1 MWIYTGFWANNDAP
15 LDPAEQAI
23 GSRVADDPTGLGLHP
38 KWSFAWPLNRRIIYN
53 RASADLEGKP
63 WNPNR
68 VLVEWTGEKWVQN
81 DVGDFVAVSN
91 GTPVPPNNKA
101 FMMLWEQN
109 ARLESYSMGDGPLPE
124 HYEPFESPADNQM
137 NGRQNSPCVRFA
149 EFESVKRGDRSQY
162 PIAVT
167 TYSVTEH
174 WQTGGQTRTC
184 PALNEAMPEQFVE
197 MSVELAAEKGIENGE
212 RVRVFNNR
220 GSVEVMA
227 LVTPRFKPFKVNG
240 ETVHQVGMTHH
251 FGWAGDF
258 ATGDI
263 VNDLPPNVG
272 DPNCWV
278 PEYKAFLVDI
288 EKA

>member
-1 MWIYTGFWANNDAP
+1 M
-15 LDPAEQAI
+15 
-23 GSRVADDPTGLGLHP
+23 
-38 KWSFAWPLNRRIIYN
+38 
-53 RASADLEGKP
+53 
-63 WNPNR
+63 
-68 VLVEWTGEKWVQN
+68 
-81 DVGDFVAVSN
+81 
-91 GTPVPPNNKA
+91 
-101 FMMLWEQN
+101 
-109 ARLESYSMGDGPLPE
+109 
-124 HYEPFESPADNQM
+124 
-137 NGRQNSPCVRFA
+137 RFA

-251 FGWAGDF
+251 SAGRATSPPETSSTTCRRTWATRTAGCPS
-258 ATGDI
+258 TRRSSSTSRRHRRGE
-263 VNDLPPNVG
+263 L
-272 DPNCWV
+272 
-278 PEYKAFLVDI
+278 
-288 EKA
+288 

>member
-1 MWIYTGFWANNDAP
+1 
-15 LDPAEQAI
+15 
-23 GSRVADDPTGLGLHP
+23 
-38 KWSFAWPLNRRIIYN
+38 
-53 RASADLEGKP
+53 
-63 WNPNR
+63 
-68 VLVEWTGEKWVQN
+68 
-81 DVGDFVAVSN
+81 
-91 GTPVPPNNKA
+91 
-101 FMMLWEQN
+101 
-109 ARLESYSMGDGPLPE
+109 
-124 HYEPFESPADNQM
+124 
-137 NGRQNSPCVRFA
+137 
-149 EFESVKRGDRSQY
+149 
-162 PIAVT
+162 
-167 TYSVTEH
+167 
-174 WQTGGQTRTC
+174 
-184 PALNEAMPEQFVE
+184 MPEQFVE

-263 VNDLPPNVG
+263 VN
-272 DPNCWV
+272 PNCWV

>member
-1 MWIYTGFWANNDAP
+1 M
-15 LDPAEQAI
+15 
-23 GSRVADDPTGLGLHP
+23 
-38 KWSFAWPLNRRIIYN
+38 
-53 RASADLEGKP
+53 
-63 WNPNR
+63 
-68 VLVEWTGEKWVQN
+68 LVEWTGEKWVQN

-91 GTPVPPNNKA
+91 GTPVPPNDKA

-109 ARLESYSMGDGPLPE
+109 ARLESYGMGDGPLPE
-124 HYEPFESPADNQM
+124 HYEPFESPADNKL

-212 RVRVFNNR
+212 RVRVRNNR

-227 LVTPRFKPFKVNG
+227 LVTPRFKPFTVNG